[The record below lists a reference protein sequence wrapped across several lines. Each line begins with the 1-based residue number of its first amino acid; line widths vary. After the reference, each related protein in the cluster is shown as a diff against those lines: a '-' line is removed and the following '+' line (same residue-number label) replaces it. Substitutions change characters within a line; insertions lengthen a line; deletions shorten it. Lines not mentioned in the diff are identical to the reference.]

1 MTEKTA
7 NAQAEFIFPLD
18 ISGLSGR
25 MLRLPAPSPRK
36 RREILMIPGH
46 HTSIERLS
54 GLTEYINQFGVVTL
68 PDMPGFGGMDS
79 LYNIGE
85 KATLDNL
92 ADYLASFIKVRYKNR
107 RFTIMAI
114 SYGFAVVTRM
124 LQKYPEIAKKVDLLV
139 SWVGFVHKNDFKWKK
154 STIFWLRTGSWIFA
168 HRLPAGFIQHVGLRG
183 PIIRKTYHM
192 VEDRHPKFKNTED
205 STEKEKRIDFEIVLW
220 QINDIRTYMACTNKM
235 FSMNL
240 CIEHIDLPV
249 YHVAVENDH
258 YFNNLVVEEH
268 MRAIFKDFNLIKT
281 KMPVHAPTVIAT
293 KEEVEAFVPPTLRQ
307 LLRKKVQ

>member
-139 SWVGFVHKNDFKWKK
+139 SWVGFVHKDDFKWKK

-168 HRLPAGFIQHVGLRG
+168 HRLPAGFIQLKTGIQNLR
-183 PIIRKTYHM
+183 IQKTQ
-192 VEDRHPKFKNTED
+192 PKKKNALIL
-205 STEKEKRIDFEIVLW
+205 KLCFGKLM
-220 QINDIRTYMACTNKM
+220 TY
-235 FSMNL
+235 
-240 CIEHIDLPV
+240 
-249 YHVAVENDH
+249 
-258 YFNNLVVEEH
+258 
-268 MRAIFKDFNLIKT
+268 
-281 KMPVHAPTVIAT
+281 APTWLVLIRC
-293 KEEVEAFVPPTLRQ
+293 FP
-307 LLRKKVQ
+307 